1 MTLSFSG
8 ITKSFPGVKALE
20 DVSFD
25 AHGGSVH
32 ALCGENG
39 AGKSTLLKIL
49 SGVYQADSGTMR
61 LDGKGL
67 AFQAPIE
74 AIHAGIAVIYQE
86 LHLVPE
92 MSVAE
97 NIYLGHLPC
106 GGGFVKRSEL
116 REAARAMLAQVGV
129 DIDPDAKVGN
139 LSLAQRQMVEIGKA
153 LSRNAQ
159 VIAFDEPTSSLSTRE
174 VEKLFAIIAELKRQ
188 GKVIFYVSH
197 RMDEIF
203 RICDACTVLRDGKHV
218 ETFHSLAGIDANVI
232 VQRMVGRAIEDI
244 WGYAPN
250 RYQGNAQPVL
260 EARGVT
266 GPGLRAPVDIT
277 VKAGEIVGIFGLVGA
292 GRTELLKAM
301 YGAAKPRAGEL
312 KIDGKPVRI
321 HNPGDAIRAGMMLC
335 PEDRKKEGIV
345 ALRSVLE
352 NTNLSA
358 RRSHAKLGCII
369 DEGWE
374 QANAKDKVD
383 RLSVR
388 TPSLH
393 QPISLLSGG
402 NQQKVILGRWLS
414 ENVRILML
422 DEPTRGI
429 DVGAKRE
436 IYEIL
441 YELSKQGV
449 GILVVSSELPE
460 VLGISDRILV
470 MRQGRISGELSRE
483 NATDEAVLKL
493 ALPVAEAA

>member
-1 MTLSFSG
+1 M
-8 ITKSFPGVKALE
+8 
-20 DVSFD
+20 
-25 AHGGSVH
+25 
-32 ALCGENG
+32 
-39 AGKSTLLKIL
+39 
-49 SGVYQADSGTMR
+49 
-61 LDGKGL
+61 
-67 AFQAPIE
+67 
-74 AIHAGIAVIYQE
+74 
-86 LHLVPE
+86 
-92 MSVAE
+92 
-97 NIYLGHLPC
+97 
-106 GGGFVKRSEL
+106 
-116 REAARAMLAQVGV
+116 
-129 DIDPDAKVGN
+129 
-139 LSLAQRQMVEIGKA
+139 
-153 LSRNAQ
+153 
-159 VIAFDEPTSSLSTRE
+159 
-174 VEKLFAIIAELKRQ
+174 
-188 GKVIFYVSH
+188 
-197 RMDEIF
+197 
-203 RICDACTVLRDGKHV
+203 

-402 NQQKVILGRWLS
+402 NQQKVILGRGLS

-449 GILVVSSELPE
+449 GTLVVSSELPE

-470 MRQGRISGELSRE
+470 MRQGRIS
-483 NATDEAVLKL
+483 
-493 ALPVAEAA
+493 